1 MRREAEEAAL
11 KAGDDTAQGFD
22 AWNAALWEES
32 ADFFYKRAHD
42 ADMIDITLRNAKQ
55 IRPRK
60 EQAKDAVASAMWA
73 VSLALE
79 VIDKPKKYSSVD
91 PAEWAKKA
99 LDGRKLKMH
108 ADAGENVDCL
118 FAYGYLLSCAMVP
131 NHDNFFERD
140 EGTAFTW
147 FLAAAKRGHCAA
159 CYRSA
164 TCISSARGRQGHGG
178 RARVVEA
185 RRARRQRDRAHLAL
199 DALPQRRRAP
209 PAADRRDR
217 RRSQGAHRQAR
228 RQERAAVGRHVLR
241 GGRRP

>member
-1 MRREAEEAAL
+1 M

-159 CYRSA
+159 CYKVGHMYFVVLAVGKDTAVALEWWKRAARGGSA
-164 TCISSARGRQGHGG
+164 TAHIWLSKHFPNVAAHIPPPIGATAAEVKART
-178 RARVVEA
+178 
-185 RRARRQRDRAHLAL
+185 DK
-199 DALPQRRRAP
+199 
-209 PAADRRDR
+209 
-217 RRSQGAHRQAR
+217 
-228 RQERAAVGRHVLR
+228 R
-241 GGRRP
+241 GGRKGPQWAGMS